1 MDFFD
6 AAVILKHKALWAVQG
21 AKQKQR
27 WQRPDIQVSDLKL
40 GLFHNLEDISEIRRR
55 VVVGADGGRKVQL
68 VDKVFL
74 RITAGSGSSSELK
87 RANR

>member
-27 WQRPDIQVSDLKL
+27 WQRPDIKVSDLKL
-40 GLFHNLEDISEIRRR
+40 GLFHNLEDISQIRRR
-55 VVVGADGGRKVQL
+55 VVVGADGGGKVQL
-68 VDKVFL
+68 LDKGFL
-74 RITAGSGSSSELK
+74 RITAGCGSSFERK
-87 RANR
+87 PANR